1 MGPNLVQVTKW
12 KGSTPSLYVWNTE
25 LRNMSKVKRLSVVL
39 EECIELEDVVYRA
52 QRHVERT
59 FEN

>member
-1 MGPNLVQVTKW
+1 
-12 KGSTPSLYVWNTE
+12 
-25 LRNMSKVKRLSVVL
+25 MSKVKRLSVVL